1 MRVTIIEKDKENGNL
16 PIGTFFLLFL
26 GIILTF
32 NSEGFLSFLFIIL
45 GACLLLYGIYKFIR
59 YFKVKQQFHYDD
71 NVMMVSAVGS
81 CTIGLLTIL
90 LASFITNAISILTG
104 IWLIFAGIN
113 KLSTATLYKINQP
126 KFYVVELVSA
136 ILFVSLGVYSI
147 FADNGILM
155 ALGIILIVYAI
166 SDLIRYFISKKK

>member
-1 MRVTIIEKDKENGNL
+1 MRVTIIEKDKGKGNL

-71 NVMMVSAVGS
+71 NVMMVNAVGS

-136 ILFVSLGVYSI
+136 ILFVLLGVYSI
-147 FADNGILM
+147 FADNVILM
-155 ALGIILIVYAI
+155 VLGIILIVYAI

>member
-1 MRVTIIEKDKENGNL
+1 MYNHCFTQQSG
-16 PIGTFFLLFL
+16 FFFGLF
-26 GIILTF
+26 
-32 NSEGFLSFLFIIL
+32 
-45 GACLLLYGIYKFIR
+45 K
-59 YFKVKQQFHYDD
+59 
-71 NVMMVSAVGS
+71 
-81 CTIGLLTIL
+81 LTIL

-136 ILFVSLGVYSI
+136 ILFVLLGVYSI
-147 FADNGILM
+147 FADNVILM
-155 ALGIILIVYAI
+155 VLGIILIVYAI